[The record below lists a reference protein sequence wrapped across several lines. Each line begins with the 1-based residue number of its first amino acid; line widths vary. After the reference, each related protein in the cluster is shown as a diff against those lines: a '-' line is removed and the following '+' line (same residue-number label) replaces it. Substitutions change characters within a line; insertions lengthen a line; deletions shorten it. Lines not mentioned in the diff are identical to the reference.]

1 MSTKLIRECGAE
13 FIGTFALVFFGC
25 GSMILHELNPDI
37 ISPDSI
43 PIIFGGIIAV
53 MIYALGHISGA
64 HFNPAVSIAFYSV
77 RLVDIKK
84 VMLFIPSQIL
94 GAVLASLAH
103 CFFFGNSHGFGMT
116 INKLSFVGGSS
127 FEVLMSF
134 FLMLTIMGAATDSRA
149 TKSMAGIAI
158 GSVVAICSFV
168 GGPFTGASM
177 NPARSLGPAFLSGDF
192 SNIIIYIIMPVLGT
206 ILGSIFYNYIR
217 GDNIK

>member
-1 MSTKLIRECGAE
+1 MTGKLIKECGAE

-25 GSMILHELNPDI
+25 GSMILHELNPDV

-77 RLVDIKK
+77 GLVDIKK

-134 FLMLTIMGAATDSRA
+134 FLMLTIMGVATDSRA
-149 TKSMAGIAI
+149 TKSMVGIAI

-206 ILGSIFYNYIR
+206 ISGSIFYNYIK
-217 GDNIK
+217 GDV

>member
-1 MSTKLIRECGAE
+1 MTGKLIKECGAE

-25 GSMILHELNPDI
+25 GSMILHELNPDV

-77 RLVDIKK
+77 GLVDIKK

-94 GAVLASLAH
+94 GAVLASLVH

-134 FLMLTIMGAATDSRA
+134 FLMLTIMGVATDSRA

-177 NPARSLGPAFLSGDF
+177 NPARSLGPAFLSGDY

-206 ILGSIFYNYIR
+206 VLGSIFYNYIK
-217 GDNIK
+217 GDV

>member
-1 MSTKLIRECGAE
+1 VTGKLIKECGAE

-25 GSMILHELNPDI
+25 GSMILHELNPDV

-77 RLVDIKK
+77 GLVDIKK

-134 FLMLTIMGAATDSRA
+134 FLMLTIMGVATDSRA
-149 TKSMAGIAI
+149 IKSMVGIAI

-206 ILGSIFYNYIR
+206 ISGSIFYNYIK
-217 GDNIK
+217 GDV